1 MAIGDEQKTFRCFM
15 TLETKITIYAFGVV
29 NLLAHKTAPCGLFA
43 LLAHKTAPCGLFAL
57 LAHKTAPCGLFALV
71 FTQSKN
77 IYSSQAKLEKIL
89 HLSIKSSRGVRV

>member
-29 NLLAHKTAPCGLFA
+29 N